1 MKSTYLSILAVT
13 VAAFTAGQAMAADT
27 SGALSRDQ
35 VQAELA
41 QAVRT
46 GNIVIDQETGL
57 KANEVFPGSYPAQ
70 AAAQG
75 KTRDQVKAEL
85 AEAIRTGDVPVDGV
99 TGLKMNQLAPG
110 NYPAPVAAQGKS
122 REEVQAE
129 LATAIRRGALPVHG
143 SV

>member
-13 VAAFTAGQAMAADT
+13 VAAFSAGQAMAADT

-41 QAVRT
+41 QAVRS

-70 AAAQG
+70 SAVQG
-75 KTRDQVKAEL
+75 KTRAEVQAEL
-85 AEAIRTGDVPVDGV
+85 AEAIRTGDIPVDGV
-99 TGLKMNQLAPG
+99 TGLKLNQLAPG

-143 SV
+143 NV

>member
-13 VAAFTAGQAMAADT
+13 VAAFTAGQAMAADA

-46 GNIVIDQETGL
+46 GDIVIDNESGL
-57 KANEVFPGSYPAQ
+57 KANEIFPGRYPAK
-70 AAAQG
+70 AVVQG

-85 AEAIRTGDVPVDGV
+85 AEALRTGDVPVDGV
-99 TGLKMNQLAPG
+99 TGLKMNQLIPG

-122 REEVQAE
+122 RAEVQAD
-129 LATAIRRGALPVHG
+129 LANAMRSGALPVHG

>member
-1 MKSTYLSILAVT
+1 MKSTYLSVLAVT
-13 VAAFTAGQAMAADT
+13 VAAFTAGQALAADVST
-27 SGALSRDQ
+27 ALTRDQ
-35 VQAELA
+35 VKAELA

-46 GNIVIDQETGL
+46 GDIVIDNEAGL
-57 KANEVFPGSYPAQ
+57 KANEIFPGRYPAK
-70 AAAQG
+70 AAVQG
-75 KTRDQVKAEL
+75 KTRAQVQAEL

-110 NYPAPVAAQGKS
+110 NYPAPVAVQGKT

-129 LATAIRRGALPVHG
+129 LKESIRNGVLPVYG

>member
-1 MKSTYLSILAVT
+1 MKSTYLSLLAVT
-13 VAAFTAGQAMAADT
+13 VAAFTAGQAMAADVST
-27 SGALSRDQ
+27 ALTRDQ
-35 VQAELA
+35 VKAELA

-46 GNIVIDQETGL
+46 GDIVIDNESGL
-57 KANEVFPGSYPAQ
+57 KANEIFPGRYPAK
-70 AAAQG
+70 AAVQG
-75 KTRDQVKAEL
+75 KTRAQVQAEL

-110 NYPAPVAAQGKS
+110 NYPAPVAVQGKT

-129 LATAIRRGALPVHG
+129 LKQSIRHGVLPVYG